1 MKFVKFG
8 SIVLPTQDERTS
20 HPIQGRSQL
29 LDLPGG
35 AYDQHG
41 QEFQPRANTMTREFV
56 IVPTIE
62 ESIDIQLRA
71 IIREAGKGRLPLV
84 AEDRDGN
91 TFITYA
97 KLEEINPI
105 GREPGTRGHQRIQMT
120 WNRIWPYWLDGR
132 DAPPYLN
139 TGIVFNDGWSFSGN
153 YEEASVTG
161 VSHDLT
167 ITNDGGFV
175 VTEGYVIFRVD
186 SGTLTK
192 PYLLNAA
199 NGLFIQ
205 FNQALSAGDRLVVD
219 FGRRTCILNGQDAYA
234 ALDLAHKLSWMR
246 FELGDNDLEI
256 GAQANTGTTTFYLVW
271 SRVYL

>member
-8 SIVLPTQDERTS
+8 SITLPTQDERTS

-41 QEFQPRANTMTREFV
+41 QKFEPRANTMTREFV
-56 IVPTIE
+56 IVPTDD
-62 ESIDIQLRA
+62 ESIDTQLRA
-71 IIREAGKGRLPLV
+71 LVKEAGKGRLPLV

-97 KLEEINPI
+97 KLEEVSPL
-105 GREPGTRGHQRIQMT
+105 GREPGTLGHQRVQMT
-120 WNRIWPYWLDGR
+120 WNRIWPYWIDGR
-132 DAPPYLN
+132 DAPQHMD
-139 TGIVFNDGWSFSGN
+139 TGIVMDDGWTISGH
-153 YEEASVTG
+153 YEEQSVTG
-161 VSHDLT
+161 TLHSKTV
-167 ITNDGGFV
+167 TNDGGFQV
-175 VTEGYVIFRVD
+175 SEGYIIFKVV
-186 SGTLTK
+186 SGTITK

-205 FNQALSAGDRLVVD
+205 FNQVLSAGDWLEID
-219 FGRRTCILNGQDAYA
+219 FGKHTCILNGEEAYTD
-234 ALDLAHKLSWMR
+234 LDLAHKITWMQL
-246 FELGDNDLEI
+246 ELGDNDLEI

-271 SRVYL
+271 SRIYL